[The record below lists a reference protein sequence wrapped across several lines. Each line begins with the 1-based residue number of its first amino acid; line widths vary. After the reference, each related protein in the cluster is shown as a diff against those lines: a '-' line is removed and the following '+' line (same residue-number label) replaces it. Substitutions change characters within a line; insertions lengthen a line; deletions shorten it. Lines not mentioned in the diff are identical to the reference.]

1 MRDVFSNN
9 DNPDLTH
16 QKSDRLMGE
25 ITQQHGT
32 IRVSRPGRVQGRGQ
46 AVAPQLVGCSRTD
59 RGVHA
64 EARKTSAEDE
74 DL

>member
-9 DNPDLTH
+9 DKPDLTH
-16 QKSDRLMGE
+16 KKSDR
-25 ITQQHGT
+25 